1 MIDAGFN
8 KMPVRKAK
16 KFARKINDLESQSAG
31 LQKIS
36 RCFLKNFFVHKQAV
50 RQR

>member
-8 KMPVRKAK
+8 KMPIRKAK
-16 KFARKINDLESQSAG
+16 IFTCKINDLESQSPA
-31 LQKIS
+31 LQNIYLS
-36 RCFLKNFFVHKQAV
+36 FLKHFLVHKQAV